1 MPCFLCSGR
10 GIVDST
16 VASDS
21 SHQQLLLNILLFVE
35 KTRMALFLKKQLR
48 IYWFSMAENFII
60 LPAANPEMKPYVR
73 CQFSITKIVR
83 YKSTKNAK
91 RIFLGAK
98 SVRICFNARAWIYQ
112 KLEIESVFILISSH
126 FRALLSA

>member
-1 MPCFLCSGR
+1 MFFVQWSWHSWQRGR
-10 GIVDST
+10 LRFQ
-16 VASDS
+16 S
-21 SHQQLLLNILLFVE
+21 SATFVE
-35 KTRMALFLKKQLR
+35 HITVCRKDENGIFLKKQLR

-60 LPAANPEMKPYVR
+60 LPAANPERKPYVR